1 MTVLAT
7 AGHVDHGKST
17 FVNFLTNQETDRLAE
32 EKQRGLTINLGYT
45 YFKNENQT
53 YSIVDVPGHSDFFK
67 NTVSGFSNA
76 NVILF
81 IIDSTQG
88 WSQQSEQHFNT
99 LIELGKENFIF
110 VYTKID
116 LLEPL
121 TKYDDLDKQSEKL
134 KNLNYKVLEFDLKN
148 SKRDKIIKE
157 IVEFIKE
164 CKFKENNASMWI
176 DRSFIIEGIGRV
188 ITGTANSSF
197 TTDKIYYSSEG
208 GKLEVKEL
216 QSINESYEDSLN
228 SKRIAISLKKNNK
241 KFPKKGNLLTNE
253 TISFTNLL
261 FVKFKNKITDKKFHK
276 GTRRMFLGTTS
287 VLIKNIW
294 SIDSESHTYGLIEL
308 NKKIPIVNNENFV
321 IENIENNM
329 FFGGEF
335 QFFISNKFLKKYII
349 NKAITKKKIDSL
361 YDLFTVLEKN
371 FVHENMKTVNID
383 KWYIKEETLNNM
395 EKDLNQNYKQINKI
409 GFIKYINS
417 KYFIEKEIV
426 DKLVKNFKNL
436 NIIEDQITINLK
448 NEEKDSKTFKDIKT
462 KLGKTLE
469 VNEIDIKRYDKES
482 IKSLFITQK
491 IYRISKSIIIA
502 DFHLEILLKHLEKLP
517 TEFTVSD
524 FKDET
529 KLSRKY
535 AIPMLELLDKK
546 LFTSKINAS
555 GARKKLL

>member
-349 NKAITKKKIDSL
+349 NKSITKKKIDSL

-546 LFTSKINAS
+546 LFTSKINTS

>member
-45 YFKNENQT
+45 YFKDENQT

-197 TTDKIYYSSEG
+197 TTDKIYFSSEG
-208 GKLEVKEL
+208 GKLEIKEL

-253 TISFTNLL
+253 NISFTNLL

-294 SIDSESHTYGLIEL
+294 NIDSESHTYGLIEL

-349 NKAITKKKIDSL
+349 NQSTTKKKIDSL

-371 FVHENMKTVNID
+371 FVDENMKTVNID
-383 KWYIKEETLNNM
+383 NWYIKEETLNNM
-395 EKDLNQNYKQINKI
+395 EEDLNENYKQINKI

-417 KYFIEKEIV
+417 KYFIEKEII
-426 DKLVKNFKNL
+426 DKLVENFSNL

-469 VNEIDIKRYDKES
+469 VNEIDISEYDKES
-482 IKSLFITQK
+482 IKSLFLAEK
-491 IYRISKSIIIA
+491 IYRISKKIIIT
-502 DFHLEILLKHLEKLP
+502 DSHFEILLKHIEKLP
-517 TEFTVSD
+517 IEFTVSG

-546 LFTSKINAS
+546 LITSKINTS
-555 GARKKLL
+555 GDRKKLL

>member
-546 LFTSKINAS
+546 LFTSKINTS

>member
-17 FVNFLTNQETDRLAE
+17 FVSFLTNQETDRLAE

-45 YFKNENQT
+45 YFKDRNQT

-81 IIDSTQG
+81 IIDANQG

-116 LLEPL
+116 LLEPS
-121 TKYDDLDKQSEKL
+121 TKYDDLDKQSERL
-134 KNLNYKVLEFDLKN
+134 KNLNYTILEFDLKN
-148 SKRDKIIKE
+148 SKREEIIKE
-157 IVEFIKE
+157 IVEFIKK
-164 CKFKENNASMWI
+164 CTFKETIGSMWI

-197 TTDKIYYSSEG
+197 TTDKIYFPSEG
-208 GKLEVKEL
+208 GKLEIKEL

-228 SKRIAISLKKNNK
+228 SKRVAISLKKNNK
-241 KFPKKGNLLTNE
+241 KFPKKGSLLTNKN
-253 TISFTNLL
+253 ISFSNLL
-261 FVKFKNKITDKKFHK
+261 FVKFKNKITDKNFNK
-276 GTRRMFLGTTS
+276 GTRRMFVGTTS
-287 VLIKNIW
+287 ILIKNIW
-294 SIDSESHTYGLIEL
+294 NVDSHSNTYGLIEL
-308 NKKIPIVNNENFV
+308 NKKIPIVNYENFV
-321 IENIENNM
+321 IQNIENNM

-335 QFFISNKFLKKYII
+335 QFFVNNKFLKKYIM
-349 NKAITKKKIDSL
+349 NQSMRNKKINSL
-361 YDLFTVLEKN
+361 YDLFNVLEKN
-371 FVHENMKTVNID
+371 YVEDSIKSINID
-383 KWYIKEETLNNM
+383 KWCIREETLNSIK
-395 EKDLNQNYKQINKI
+395 EDLNKNYKKINKI
-409 GFIKYINS
+409 GFIKYMNS
-417 KYFIEKEIV
+417 KYFIDQEIV
-426 DKLVKNFKNL
+426 DELVKKFNNL

-448 NEEKDSKTFKDIKT
+448 NKEEDSKTFKDIKT

-469 VNEIDIKRYDKES
+469 VNKVDMNEYDKES
-482 IKSLFITQK
+482 IKSLFLAEK
-491 IYRISKSIIIA
+491 IYRVSKNIIIT
-502 DFHLEILLKHLEKLP
+502 DSHLKILIKHIEKLP
-517 TEFTVSD
+517 LEFTVSQ

-546 LFTSKINAS
+546 LITSKINTS
-555 GARKKLL
+555 GDRKKLV

>member
-110 VYTKID
+110 IYTKID

-121 TKYDDLDKQSEKL
+121 TKYDDLDEQSEKL

-197 TTDKIYYSSEG
+197 TTNKIYYSSEG
-208 GKLEVKEL
+208 EKLEVKEL

-294 SIDSESHTYGLIEL
+294 NIDSESHTYGLIEL

-349 NKAITKKKIDSL
+349 NKSIAKKKIDSL

-371 FVHENMKTVNID
+371 FVYENMKTVNID

-395 EKDLNQNYKQINKI
+395 EKDLNENYKQINKI

-426 DKLVKNFKNL
+426 DKLVKNFNNL

-448 NEEKDSKTFKDIKT
+448 NDEKDSKTFKDIKT

-469 VNEIDIKRYDKES
+469 VNEIDISDYDKES
-482 IKSLFITQK
+482 IKSLFLAEK
-491 IYRISKSIIIA
+491 IYRISKKIIIA
-502 DFHLEILLKHLEKLP
+502 DSHFEILLKHIEKLP
-517 TEFTVSD
+517 IEFTVSG

-546 LFTSKINAS
+546 LITSKINAS
-555 GARKKLL
+555 GNRKKLL

>member
-17 FVNFLTNQETDRLAE
+17 FVNFLTNQETDRLVE

-45 YFKNENQT
+45 YFKYENQT
-53 YSIVDVPGHSDFFK
+53 YSIVDVPGHNDFFK

-88 WSQQSEQHFNT
+88 WSKQSEQHFNT

-116 LLEPL
+116 LLEPSI
-121 TKYDDLDKQSEKL
+121 KYIDLDEKSEKL
-134 KNLNYKVLEFDLKN
+134 INLNYKILGFDLIN
-148 SKRDKIIKE
+148 SKRDKITKE

-164 CKFKENNASMWI
+164 CKFKENIASMWV
-176 DRSFIIEGIGRV
+176 DRSFIIDGIGRV
-188 ITGTANSSF
+188 ITGTASSSF
-197 TTDKIYYSSEG
+197 NTDKIYFTSEKE
-208 GKLEVKEL
+208 KLEIKEL
-216 QSINESYEDSLN
+216 QSINESYEDSSN
-228 SKRIAISLKKNNK
+228 SKRIAISLKKNNR
-241 KFPKKGNLLTNE
+241 KFPKKGSLLTNE
-253 TISFTNLL
+253 NINFSNLL
-261 FVKFKNKITDKKFHK
+261 FVKYKNKITDKSFYK
-276 GTRRMFLGTTS
+276 GTRRIFIGTTS
-287 VLIKNIW
+287 VLIRNIW
-294 SIDSESHTYGLIEL
+294 NIDSKSYTYGLIEL
-308 NKKIPIVNNENFV
+308 NKKIPIINNENFV
-321 IENIENNM
+321 IQNIENNK

-335 QFFISNKFLKKYII
+335 QFFINNKFLKKYII
-349 NKAITKKKIDSL
+349 NQSTKNKKIDSL
-361 YDLFTVLEKN
+361 YDLFTVLEEN
-371 FVHENMKTVNID
+371 FVQGNVKTVSID
-383 KWYIKEETLNNM
+383 NWYIKEEVLNNI
-395 EKDLNQNYKQINKI
+395 EEDINENYKQINKT
-409 GFIKYINS
+409 GFVKYINS
-417 KYFIEKEIV
+417 KYFIDQEIL
-426 DKLVKNFKNL
+426 DKLVKHFNNI
-436 NIIEDQITINLK
+436 NIIEDQIIKNLK
-448 NEEKDSKTFKDIKT
+448 NEEEDNKIFNDIKS

-469 VNEIDIKRYDKES
+469 VNKVDINRYDKES

-517 TEFTVSD
+517 AEFTVSS

-546 LFTSKINAS
+546 LFTSKINTS
-555 GARKKLL
+555 GDRKKLL

>member
-45 YFKNENQT
+45 YFKDENQT

-88 WSQQSEQHFNT
+88 WSKQSEQHFNA

-148 SKRDKIIKE
+148 SKREKIIKE

-197 TTDKIYYSSEG
+197 TTDKIYFPTEG
-208 GKLEVKEL
+208 GKLEIKEL

-253 TISFTNLL
+253 NISFTNLL

-294 SIDSESHTYGLIEL
+294 NIDSQSHTYGLIEL

-349 NKAITKKKIDSL
+349 NQSITKKKIDSL

-371 FVHENMKTVNID
+371 FVDENMKTVNID
-383 KWYIKEETLNNM
+383 NWYIKEETLNNM
-395 EKDLNQNYKQINKI
+395 EEDLNENYKQINKI

-417 KYFIEKEIV
+417 KYFIEKEII
-426 DKLVKNFKNL
+426 DKLVENFSNL

-448 NEEKDSKTFKDIKT
+448 NEEKDSKTFRDIKT

-469 VNEIDIKRYDKES
+469 VSEVDISEYDKES
-482 IKSLFITQK
+482 IKSLFLAEK
-491 IYRISKSIIIA
+491 IYRISKKIIIT
-502 DFHLEILLKHLEKLP
+502 DSHFEILLKHIEKLP
-517 TEFTVSD
+517 IEFTVSG

-546 LFTSKINAS
+546 LITSKINTS
-555 GARKKLL
+555 GDRKKLL

>member
-45 YFKNENQT
+45 YFKDENQT

-88 WSQQSEQHFNT
+88 WSQQSEQHFNA

-121 TKYDDLDKQSEKL
+121 TKYDDLGKHSEKL

-148 SKRDKIIKE
+148 SKREKIIKE

-164 CKFKENNASMWI
+164 CKFKEHNASMWI

-197 TTDKIYYSSEG
+197 TTDKIYFPTEG
-208 GKLEVKEL
+208 GKLEIKEL

-253 TISFTNLL
+253 NISFTNLL

-276 GTRRMFLGTTS
+276 GTRRMFIGTTS

-294 SIDSESHTYGLIEL
+294 NIDSQSHTYGLIEL

-349 NKAITKKKIDSL
+349 NQSITKKKIDSL

-371 FVHENMKTVNID
+371 FVDENMKTVNID
-383 KWYIKEETLNNM
+383 NWYIKEETLNNM
-395 EKDLNQNYKQINKI
+395 EEDLNENYKQINKI

-417 KYFIEKEIV
+417 KYFIEKEII
-426 DKLVKNFKNL
+426 DKLVENFSNL

-469 VNEIDIKRYDKES
+469 VNEVDISEYDKES
-482 IKSLFITQK
+482 IKSLFLAEK
-491 IYRISKSIIIA
+491 IYRISKKIIIT
-502 DFHLEILLKHLEKLP
+502 DSHFEILLKHIEKLP
-517 TEFTVSD
+517 IEFTVSG

-546 LFTSKINAS
+546 LITSKINTS
-555 GARKKLL
+555 GDRKKLL

>member
-17 FVNFLTNQETDRLAE
+17 FVNFLTKQETDRLVE

-45 YFKNENQT
+45 YFKYENQT
-53 YSIVDVPGHSDFFK
+53 YSIVDVPGHNDFFK

-88 WSQQSEQHFNT
+88 WSKQSEQHFNT

-116 LLEPL
+116 LLEPS
-121 TKYDDLDKQSEKL
+121 TKYIDLDEKSEKL
-134 KNLNYKVLEFDLKN
+134 INLNYKILGFDLIN
-148 SKRDKIIKE
+148 SKRDKITKE

-164 CKFKENNASMWI
+164 CKFKENIASMWV
-176 DRSFIIEGIGRV
+176 DRSFIIDGIGRV
-188 ITGTANSSF
+188 ITGTASSSF
-197 TTDKIYYSSEG
+197 NTDKIYFTSEKE
-208 GKLEVKEL
+208 KLEIKEL
-216 QSINESYEDSLN
+216 QSINESYEDSSN
-228 SKRIAISLKKNNK
+228 SKRIAISLKKNNR
-241 KFPKKGNLLTNE
+241 KFPKKGSLLTNE
-253 TISFTNLL
+253 NINFSNLL
-261 FVKFKNKITDKKFHK
+261 FVKYKNKITDKSFYK
-276 GTRRMFLGTTS
+276 GTRRIFIGTTS
-287 VLIKNIW
+287 VLIRNIW
-294 SIDSESHTYGLIEL
+294 NIDSKSYTYGLIEL
-308 NKKIPIVNNENFV
+308 NKKIPIINNENFV
-321 IENIENNM
+321 IQNIENNK

-335 QFFISNKFLKKYII
+335 QFFINNKFLKKYII
-349 NKAITKKKIDSL
+349 NQSTKNKKIDSL
-361 YDLFTVLEKN
+361 YDLFTILEEN
-371 FVHENMKTVNID
+371 FVQGNVKTVSID
-383 KWYIKEETLNNM
+383 NWYIKEEVLNNI
-395 EKDLNQNYKQINKI
+395 EEDINENYKQINKT
-409 GFIKYINS
+409 GFVKYINS
-417 KYFIEKEIV
+417 KYFIDQEIL
-426 DKLVKNFKNL
+426 DKLVKHFNNI
-436 NIIEDQITINLK
+436 NIIEDQIIKNLK
-448 NEEKDSKTFKDIKT
+448 NEEEDNKIFNDIKS

-469 VNEIDIKRYDKES
+469 VNKVDINRYDKES

-517 TEFTVSD
+517 AEFTVSS

-546 LFTSKINAS
+546 LFTSKINTS
-555 GARKKLL
+555 GDRKKLL

>member
-32 EKQRGLTINLGYT
+32 EKRRGLTINLGYT
-45 YFKNENQT
+45 YFKHENQT

-99 LIELGKENFIF
+99 LVELGKENFIF

-121 TKYDDLDKQSEKL
+121 TKYDDLNKQSEKL
-134 KNLNYKVLEFDLKN
+134 INLNYTILEFDLKN
-148 SKRDKIIKE
+148 SKREEVIKE
-157 IVEFIKE
+157 IVEFIKK
-164 CKFKENNASMWI
+164 CTFKENIGSMWV
-176 DRSFIIEGIGRV
+176 DRSFIIDGIGRV

-197 TTDKIYYSSEG
+197 TTDKIYFPSEG
-208 GKLEVKEL
+208 GKLEIKEL

-228 SKRIAISLKKNNK
+228 SKRVAISLKKNNK
-241 KFPKKGNLLTNE
+241 KFPKKGSLLTNKN
-253 TISFTNLL
+253 ISFSNLL
-261 FVKFKNKITDKKFHK
+261 FVKFKNKITNKNFNK

-287 VLIKNIW
+287 ILIKNIW
-294 SIDSESHTYGLIEL
+294 NVDSHSNTYGLIEL
-308 NKKIPIVNNENFV
+308 NKKIPIVNYENFV
-321 IENIENNM
+321 IQNIENHI

-335 QFFISNKFLKKYII
+335 QFFVNNKFLKKYIMNQSMSNEKI
-349 NKAITKKKIDSL
+349 NSL
-361 YDLFTVLEKN
+361 YDLFNVLEKN
-371 FVHENMKTVNID
+371 YVEDNIKSINID
-383 KWYIKEETLNNM
+383 KWCIKEETLNSI
-395 EKDLNQNYKQINKI
+395 EEDLNENYKQINKI

-426 DKLVKNFKNL
+426 DKLVKKFNNL
-436 NIIEDQITINLK
+436 NIIEDQITINFK
-448 NEEKDSKTFKDIKT
+448 NEEEDSKTFKDIKT

-469 VNEIDIKRYDKES
+469 VNKVDMNEYDKES
-482 IKSLFITQK
+482 IKSLFLSEK
-491 IYRISKSIIIA
+491 IYRVSKNIIIT
-502 DFHLEILLKHLEKLP
+502 DSHLEILIKHIEKLP
-517 TEFTVSD
+517 LEFTVSQ

-546 LFTSKINAS
+546 LITSKINTS
-555 GARKKLL
+555 GERKKLV

>member
-45 YFKNENQT
+45 YFKDENQT

-81 IIDSTQG
+81 IIDATQG

-253 TISFTNLL
+253 NISFTNLL

-276 GTRRMFLGTTS
+276 GTRRMFIGTTS

-294 SIDSESHTYGLIEL
+294 NIDSQSHTYGLIEL

-349 NKAITKKKIDSL
+349 NQSIGKKKIDSL

-371 FVHENMKTVNID
+371 FVDENMKTVNID
-383 KWYIKEETLNNM
+383 NWYIKEETLNNM
-395 EKDLNQNYKQINKI
+395 EEDLNENYKQINKI

-417 KYFIEKEIV
+417 KYFIEKEII
-426 DKLVKNFKNL
+426 DKLVENFSNL

-469 VNEIDIKRYDKES
+469 VNEIDISEYDKES
-482 IKSLFITQK
+482 IKSLFLAEK
-491 IYRISKSIIIA
+491 IYRISKKIIIT
-502 DFHLEILLKHLEKLP
+502 DSHFEILLKHIEKLP
-517 TEFTVSD
+517 IEFTVSG

-546 LFTSKINAS
+546 LITSKINTS
-555 GARKKLL
+555 GDRKKLL

>member
-17 FVNFLTNQETDRLAE
+17 FVNFLTNQETDRLVE

-45 YFKNENQT
+45 YFKYENQT
-53 YSIVDVPGHSDFFK
+53 YSIVDVPGHNDFFK

-88 WSQQSEQHFNT
+88 WSKQSEQHFNT

-116 LLEPL
+116 LLEPS
-121 TKYDDLDKQSEKL
+121 TKYIDLDEKSEKL
-134 KNLNYKVLEFDLKN
+134 INLNYKILGFDLIN
-148 SKRDKIIKE
+148 SKRDKITKE

-164 CKFKENNASMWI
+164 CKFKENIASMWV
-176 DRSFIIEGIGRV
+176 DRSFIIDGIGRV
-188 ITGTANSSF
+188 ITGTASSDF
-197 TTDKIYYSSEG
+197 NTDKIYFTSE
-208 GKLEVKEL
+208 KEELEIKEL
-216 QSINESYEDSLN
+216 QSINESYEDSSN
-228 SKRIAISLKKNNK
+228 SKRIAISLKKNNR
-241 KFPKKGNLLTNE
+241 KFPKKGSLLTNE
-253 TISFTNLL
+253 NINFSNLL
-261 FVKFKNKITDKKFHK
+261 FVKYKNKITNKSFYK
-276 GTRRMFLGTTS
+276 GTRRIFIGTTS
-287 VLIKNIW
+287 VLIRNIW
-294 SIDSESHTYGLIEL
+294 NIDSKSYTYGLIEL
-308 NKKIPIVNNENFV
+308 NKKIPIINNENFV
-321 IENIENNM
+321 IQNIENNK

-335 QFFISNKFLKKYII
+335 QFFINNKFLKKYII
-349 NKAITKKKIDSL
+349 NQSTKNKKIDSL
-361 YDLFTVLEKN
+361 YDLFTVLEEN
-371 FVHENMKTVNID
+371 FVQGNVKTVSID
-383 KWYIKEETLNNM
+383 NWYIKEEVLNNI
-395 EKDLNQNYKQINKI
+395 EEDINENYKQINKT
-409 GFIKYINS
+409 GFVKYINS
-417 KYFIEKEIV
+417 KYFIDQEIL
-426 DKLVKNFKNL
+426 DKLVKHFN
-436 NIIEDQITINLK
+436 NINIVEDQIIKNLK
-448 NEEKDSKTFKDIKT
+448 NEEEDNKIFNDIKS

-469 VNEIDIKRYDKES
+469 VNKVDINRYDKES

-517 TEFTVSD
+517 AEFTVSS

-546 LFTSKINAS
+546 LFTSKINTS

>member
-45 YFKNENQT
+45 YFKDENQT

-88 WSQQSEQHFNT
+88 WSQQSEQHFNA

-197 TTDKIYYSSEG
+197 TTDKIYFPTEG
-208 GKLEVKEL
+208 GKLEIKEL

-253 TISFTNLL
+253 NISFTNLL

-276 GTRRMFLGTTS
+276 GTRRMFIGTTS

-294 SIDSESHTYGLIEL
+294 NIDSQSHTYGLIEL

-349 NKAITKKKIDSL
+349 NQSITKKKIDSL

-371 FVHENMKTVNID
+371 FVDENMKTVNID
-383 KWYIKEETLNNM
+383 NWYIKEETLNNM
-395 EKDLNQNYKQINKI
+395 EEDLNENYKQINKI

-417 KYFIEKEIV
+417 KYFIEKEII
-426 DKLVKNFKNL
+426 DKLVENFSNL

-469 VNEIDIKRYDKES
+469 VNEVDISEYDKES
-482 IKSLFITQK
+482 IKSLFLAEK
-491 IYRISKSIIIA
+491 IYRISKKIIIT
-502 DFHLEILLKHLEKLP
+502 DSHFEILLKHIEKLP
-517 TEFTVSD
+517 IEFTVSG

-546 LFTSKINAS
+546 LITSKINTS
-555 GARKKLL
+555 GDRKKLL

>member
-45 YFKNENQT
+45 YFKDENQT

-88 WSQQSEQHFNT
+88 WSKQSEQHFNA

-121 TKYDDLDKQSEKL
+121 TKYDDLGKHSEKL

-148 SKRDKIIKE
+148 SKREKIIKE

-164 CKFKENNASMWI
+164 CKFKEHNASMWI

-197 TTDKIYYSSEG
+197 TTDKIYFPTEG
-208 GKLEVKEL
+208 GKLEIKEL

-253 TISFTNLL
+253 NISFTNLL

-276 GTRRMFLGTTS
+276 GTRRMFIGTTS

-294 SIDSESHTYGLIEL
+294 NIDSQSHMYGLIEL

-349 NKAITKKKIDSL
+349 NQSISKKKIDSL

-371 FVHENMKTVNID
+371 FVDENMKTVNID
-383 KWYIKEETLNNM
+383 NWYIKEETLNNM
-395 EKDLNQNYKQINKI
+395 EEDLNENYKQINKI

-417 KYFIEKEIV
+417 KYFIEKEII
-426 DKLVKNFKNL
+426 DKLVENFSNL

-448 NEEKDSKTFKDIKT
+448 NEEKDSKTFRDIKT

-469 VNEIDIKRYDKES
+469 VSEVDISEYDKES
-482 IKSLFITQK
+482 IKSLFLAEK
-491 IYRISKSIIIA
+491 IYRISKKIIIT
-502 DFHLEILLKHLEKLP
+502 DSHFEILLKHIEKLP
-517 TEFTVSD
+517 IEFTVSG

-546 LFTSKINAS
+546 LITSKINTS
-555 GARKKLL
+555 GDRKKLL

>member
-157 IVEFIKE
+157 IVQFIKE

-371 FVHENMKTVNID
+371 FVYENMKTVNID

-426 DKLVKNFKNL
+426 DKLVENFNNL

>member
-45 YFKNENQT
+45 YFKDENQT

-88 WSQQSEQHFNT
+88 WSKQSEQHFNA

-121 TKYDDLDKQSEKL
+121 TKYDDLGKHSEKL

-157 IVEFIKE
+157 IVEFIKK
-164 CKFKENNASMWI
+164 CKFDENIASMWV
-176 DRSFIIEGIGRV
+176 DRSFTIDGIGRV
-188 ITGTANSSF
+188 VTGTASSNF
-197 TTDKIYYSSEG
+197 NMDKIYFSSVQE
-208 GKLEVKEL
+208 KLEIKEL

-253 TISFTNLL
+253 NISFTNLL

-276 GTRRMFLGTTS
+276 GTRRMFVGTTS

-294 SIDSESHTYGLIEL
+294 NIDSQSHTYGLIEL

-349 NKAITKKKIDSL
+349 NQSITKKKIDSL

-371 FVHENMKTVNID
+371 FVDENMKTVNID
-383 KWYIKEETLNNM
+383 NWYIKEETLNNM
-395 EKDLNQNYKQINKI
+395 EEDLNENYKQINKI

-417 KYFIEKEIV
+417 KYFIEKEII
-426 DKLVKNFKNL
+426 DKLVENFSNL

-448 NEEKDSKTFKDIKT
+448 NEEKDSKTFRDIKT

-469 VNEIDIKRYDKES
+469 VSEVDISEYDKES
-482 IKSLFITQK
+482 IKSLFLAEK
-491 IYRISKSIIIA
+491 IYRISKKIIIT
-502 DFHLEILLKHLEKLP
+502 DSHFEILLKHIEKLP
-517 TEFTVSD
+517 IEFTVSG

-546 LFTSKINAS
+546 LITSKINTS
-555 GARKKLL
+555 GDRKKLL

>member
-294 SIDSESHTYGLIEL
+294 NIDSESHTYGLIEL

-349 NKAITKKKIDSL
+349 NKSITKKKIDSL

-426 DKLVKNFKNL
+426 DKLVENFNNL

-546 LFTSKINAS
+546 LFTSKINTS

>member
-294 SIDSESHTYGLIEL
+294 NIDSESHTYGLIEL

-349 NKAITKKKIDSL
+349 NKSITKKKIDSL

-371 FVHENMKTVNID
+371 FVYENMKTVNID

>member
-88 WSQQSEQHFNT
+88 WSKQSEQHFNA

-157 IVEFIKE
+157 IVQFIKE

-546 LFTSKINAS
+546 LFTSKINTS

>member
-45 YFKNENQT
+45 YFKDENQT

-197 TTDKIYYSSEG
+197 TTDKIYFSSEG

-253 TISFTNLL
+253 NISFTNLL

-276 GTRRMFLGTTS
+276 GTRRMFIGTTS

-294 SIDSESHTYGLIEL
+294 NIDSQSHTYGLIEL

-349 NKAITKKKIDSL
+349 NQSITKKKIDSL

-371 FVHENMKTVNID
+371 FVDENMKTVNID

-395 EKDLNQNYKQINKI
+395 EEDLNENYKQINKI

-417 KYFIEKEIV
+417 KYFIEKEII
-426 DKLVKNFKNL
+426 DKLVENFSNL

-448 NEEKDSKTFKDIKT
+448 NEEKDSKTFR
-462 KLGKTLE
+462 
-469 VNEIDIKRYDKES
+469 RY
-482 IKSLFITQK
+482 
-491 IYRISKSIIIA
+491 
-502 DFHLEILLKHLEKLP
+502 
-517 TEFTVSD
+517 
-524 FKDET
+524 
-529 KLSRKY
+529 
-535 AIPMLELLDKK
+535 
-546 LFTSKINAS
+546 
-555 GARKKLL
+555 

>member
-45 YFKNENQT
+45 YFKDENQT

-88 WSQQSEQHFNT
+88 WSKQSEQHFNA

-121 TKYDDLDKQSEKL
+121 TKYDDLGKHSEKL

-148 SKRDKIIKE
+148 SKREKIIKE

-164 CKFKENNASMWI
+164 CKFKEHNASMWI

-197 TTDKIYYSSEG
+197 TTDKIYFPTEG
-208 GKLEVKEL
+208 GKLEIKEL

-253 TISFTNLL
+253 NISFTNLL

-276 GTRRMFLGTTS
+276 GTRRMFVGTTS

-294 SIDSESHTYGLIEL
+294 NIDSQSHTYGLIEL

-349 NKAITKKKIDSL
+349 NQSIGKKKIDSL

-371 FVHENMKTVNID
+371 FVDENMKTVNID
-383 KWYIKEETLNNM
+383 NWYIKEETLNNM
-395 EKDLNQNYKQINKI
+395 EEDLNENYKQINKI

-417 KYFIEKEIV
+417 KYFIEKEII
-426 DKLVKNFKNL
+426 DKLVENFSNL

-448 NEEKDSKTFKDIKT
+448 NEEKDSKTFRDIKT

-469 VNEIDIKRYDKES
+469 VNEVDISEYDKES
-482 IKSLFITQK
+482 IKSLFLAEK
-491 IYRISKSIIIA
+491 IYRISKKIIIT
-502 DFHLEILLKHLEKLP
+502 DSHFEILLKHIEKLP
-517 TEFTVSD
+517 IEFTVSG

-546 LFTSKINAS
+546 LITSKINTS
-555 GARKKLL
+555 GDRKKLL

>member
-121 TKYDDLDKQSEKL
+121 TKYDDLDEQSEKL

-349 NKAITKKKIDSL
+349 NKSITKKKIDSL

-371 FVHENMKTVNID
+371 FVYENMKTVNID

-426 DKLVKNFKNL
+426 DKLVENFNNL

-469 VNEIDIKRYDKES
+469 VNEIDISEYDKES
-482 IKSLFITQK
+482 IKSLFLAEK
-491 IYRISKSIIIA
+491 IYRISKKIIIA
-502 DFHLEILLKHLEKLP
+502 DSHFEILLKHIEKLP
-517 TEFTVSD
+517 IEFTVSG

-546 LFTSKINAS
+546 LITSKINAS
-555 GARKKLL
+555 GNRKKLL

>member
-294 SIDSESHTYGLIEL
+294 NIDSESHTYGLIEL

-502 DFHLEILLKHLEKLP
+502 DFHLEILLKHLEKLS

>member
-45 YFKNENQT
+45 YFKDENQT

-197 TTDKIYYSSEG
+197 TTDKIYFPTEG
-208 GKLEVKEL
+208 GKLEIKEL

-253 TISFTNLL
+253 NISFTNLL

-276 GTRRMFLGTTS
+276 GTRRMFIGTTS

-294 SIDSESHTYGLIEL
+294 NIDSHSHTYGLIEL

-349 NKAITKKKIDSL
+349 NQSITKKKIDSL
-361 YDLFTVLEKN
+361 YDLFTVLEKK
-371 FVHENMKTVNID
+371 FIHKNMKTVNID
-383 KWYIKEETLNNM
+383 KWYIKEETLNSM
-395 EKDLNQNYKQINKI
+395 EEDLNENYKQINKI

-426 DKLVKNFKNL
+426 DKLVENFNNL

-469 VNEIDIKRYDKES
+469 VNEVDISEYDKES
-482 IKSLFITQK
+482 IKSLFLAEK
-491 IYRISKSIIIA
+491 IYRISKKIIIA
-502 DFHLEILLKHLEKLP
+502 DSHFEILLKHIEKLP
-517 TEFTVSD
+517 IEFTVSG

-546 LFTSKINAS
+546 LITSKINTS
-555 GARKKLL
+555 GDRKKLL

>member
-88 WSQQSEQHFNT
+88 WSQQSEQHFNA

-121 TKYDDLDKQSEKL
+121 TKYEDLNKQSEKL

-208 GKLEVKEL
+208 EKLEVKEL

-294 SIDSESHTYGLIEL
+294 NIDSESHTYGLIEL

-349 NKAITKKKIDSL
+349 NKSIAKKKIDSL

-371 FVHENMKTVNID
+371 FVYENMKTVNID
-383 KWYIKEETLNNM
+383 KWYIKEETLNSI
-395 EKDLNQNYKQINKI
+395 EKDLNENYKQINKI

-426 DKLVKNFKNL
+426 DKLVENFNNL

-469 VNEIDIKRYDKES
+469 VNEIDISEYDKES
-482 IKSLFITQK
+482 IKSLFLAEK
-491 IYRISKSIIIA
+491 IYRISKKIIIA
-502 DFHLEILLKHLEKLP
+502 DSHFEKLLKHIEKLP
-517 TEFTVSD
+517 IEFTVSG

-546 LFTSKINAS
+546 LITSKINAS
-555 GARKKLL
+555 GNRKKLL

>member
-1 MTVLAT
+1 M
-7 AGHVDHGKST
+7 
-17 FVNFLTNQETDRLAE
+17 FV
-32 EKQRGLTINLGYT
+32 
-45 YFKNENQT
+45 
-53 YSIVDVPGHSDFFK
+53 
-67 NTVSGFSNA
+67 
-76 NVILF
+76 
-81 IIDSTQG
+81 
-88 WSQQSEQHFNT
+88 
-99 LIELGKENFIF
+99 
-110 VYTKID
+110 
-116 LLEPL
+116 
-121 TKYDDLDKQSEKL
+121 
-134 KNLNYKVLEFDLKN
+134 
-148 SKRDKIIKE
+148 
-157 IVEFIKE
+157 
-164 CKFKENNASMWI
+164 
-176 DRSFIIEGIGRV
+176 
-188 ITGTANSSF
+188 
-197 TTDKIYYSSEG
+197 
-208 GKLEVKEL
+208 
-216 QSINESYEDSLN
+216 
-228 SKRIAISLKKNNK
+228 
-241 KFPKKGNLLTNE
+241 
-253 TISFTNLL
+253 
-261 FVKFKNKITDKKFHK
+261 
-276 GTRRMFLGTTS
+276 GTTS

-294 SIDSESHTYGLIEL
+294 NIDSESHTYGLIEL

-349 NKAITKKKIDSL
+349 NKSITKKKIDSL

-371 FVHENMKTVNID
+371 FVYENMKTVNID

>member
-45 YFKNENQT
+45 YFKDENQT

-88 WSQQSEQHFNT
+88 WSQQSEQHFNA

-148 SKRDKIIKE
+148 SKREKIIKE

-197 TTDKIYYSSEG
+197 TTDKIYFSSEG
-208 GKLEVKEL
+208 RKLEIKEL

-253 TISFTNLL
+253 NISFTNLL

-276 GTRRMFLGTTS
+276 GTRRMFIGTTS

-294 SIDSESHTYGLIEL
+294 NIDSQSHTYGLIDL

-335 QFFISNKFLKKYII
+335 QFFINNKFLKKYII
-349 NKAITKKKIDSL
+349 NQSITKKKIDSL
-361 YDLFTVLEKN
+361 YDLFTVLEKS
-371 FVHENMKTVNID
+371 FVDENMKTVNID
-383 KWYIKEETLNNM
+383 NWYIKEETLNNM
-395 EKDLNQNYKQINKI
+395 EEDLNENYKQINKI

-417 KYFIEKEIV
+417 KYFIEKEII
-426 DKLVKNFKNL
+426 DKLVENFSNL

-469 VNEIDIKRYDKES
+469 VNELDISEYDKES
-482 IKSLFITQK
+482 IKSLFLAEK
-491 IYRISKSIIIA
+491 IYRISKKIIIT
-502 DFHLEILLKHLEKLP
+502 DSHFEILLKHIEKLP
-517 TEFTVSD
+517 IEFTVSG

-546 LFTSKINAS
+546 LITSKINTS
-555 GARKKLL
+555 GDRKKLL

>member
-32 EKQRGLTINLGYT
+32 EKRRGLTINLGYT
-45 YFKNENQT
+45 YFKHENQT

-99 LIELGKENFIF
+99 LVELGKENFIF

-121 TKYDDLDKQSEKL
+121 TKYDDLNKQSEKL
-134 KNLNYKVLEFDLKN
+134 INLNYTILEFDLKN
-148 SKRDKIIKE
+148 SKREEVIKE
-157 IVEFIKE
+157 IVEFIKK
-164 CKFKENNASMWI
+164 CTFKENIGSMWV
-176 DRSFIIEGIGRV
+176 DRSFIIDGIGRV

-197 TTDKIYYSSEG
+197 TTDKIYFPSEG
-208 GKLEVKEL
+208 GKLEIKEL

-228 SKRIAISLKKNNK
+228 SKRVAISLKKNNK
-241 KFPKKGNLLTNE
+241 KFPKKGSLLTNKN
-253 TISFTNLL
+253 ISFSNLL
-261 FVKFKNKITDKKFHK
+261 FVKFKNKITNKNFNK

-287 VLIKNIW
+287 ILIKNIW
-294 SIDSESHTYGLIEL
+294 NVDSHSNTYGLIEL
-308 NKKIPIVNNENFV
+308 NKKIPIVNYENFV
-321 IENIENNM
+321 IQNIENHI

-335 QFFISNKFLKKYII
+335 QFFVNNKFLKKYIMNQSMSNEKI
-349 NKAITKKKIDSL
+349 NSL
-361 YDLFTVLEKN
+361 YDLFNVLEKN
-371 FVHENMKTVNID
+371 YVEDNIKSINID
-383 KWYIKEETLNNM
+383 KWCIKEETLNSI
-395 EKDLNQNYKQINKI
+395 EEDLNENYKQINKI
-409 GFIKYINS
+409 GFIKYMNS
-417 KYFIEKEIV
+417 KYFIDQEIV
-426 DKLVKNFKNL
+426 DELVKKFNNL
-436 NIIEDQITINLK
+436 NIIEYQITINFK
-448 NEEKDSKTFKDIKT
+448 NEEEDSKTFKDIKT

-469 VNEIDIKRYDKES
+469 VNKVDMNEYDKES
-482 IKSLFITQK
+482 IKSLFLSEK
-491 IYRISKSIIIA
+491 IYRVSKNIIIT
-502 DFHLEILLKHLEKLP
+502 DSHLEILIKHIEKLP
-517 TEFTVSD
+517 LEFTVSQ

-546 LFTSKINAS
+546 LITSKINTS
-555 GARKKLL
+555 GERKKLV